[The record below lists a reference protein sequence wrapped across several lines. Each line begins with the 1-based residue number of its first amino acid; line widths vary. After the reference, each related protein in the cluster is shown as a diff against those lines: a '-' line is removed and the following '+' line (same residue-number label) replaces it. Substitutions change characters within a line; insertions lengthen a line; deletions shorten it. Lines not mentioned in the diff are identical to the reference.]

1 MAPAKA
7 LDLQI
12 VETLM
17 PKKDKRDSALLPL
30 KTVLSSWSD
39 WQKPDGQSLPMV
51 KFLLKNLSKGA
62 WADRVFISQAK
73 TFNQHA
79 ANLFIGHLTT
89 KQVVSD
95 TLRELLSQD
104 WANFSREKLSMTSY
118 LLKHG
123 AEGDIIDTTFVLV
136 AQKLEYEWVKM
147 LDSRVSSPTVR
158 LSAFEM
164 VTKDLRP
171 EASLSGKRFEII
183 QFLLKQGIQ
192 ARAVEE
198 LFISFAAV
206 VNVQSLHDLI
216 PYISDKS
223 AFSNA
228 LSALNRNLKS
238 AFTDV
243 GRVGIK
249 TLIQNGASGV
259 SVLDCARAAARAKDQ
274 NGVKL
279 IVETSKHDPACRAAF
294 EGLMDDRNPLTSPES
309 RAILRFLLGCGL
321 DSEDAKT
328 VARLAASKQ
337 DIDLMKDIEIA
348 NSSGDIYDVALAT
361 LVATGDQWLC
371 GAGLSFLEYL
381 LGKGVRGPILGKL
394 LETATRATY
403 LPAIRLIQTAYS
415 DKVDA
420 ANIAFASLVPDN
432 RVPASAEGLAA
443 MELLLE
449 EGANGVI
456 IQNAAAAAAKT
467 SNYDALEV
475 FLKSRA
481 AASIIPAA
489 FKAVTRDKSKHLS
502 SEQLSIASILV
513 KHGVPT
519 EVLAIAAIE
528 TVKLLD
534 LEALRVLSQSPRFTA
549 VTDDTLRTLLLDED
563 LWRSLEGIR
572 IMRFLFE
579 VGVSPKSSD
588 AAASKAAVARDID
601 VLQAVLES
609 DPSPCIANV
618 AFESLT
624 GNDGGWLSPEGLRIA
639 DLLTRKGLS
648 QANVD
653 KAFIQASQCLS
664 HDAVQLLH
672 PYITDVS
679 IFAIALEKATSTGT
693 GWLSELFLIKRLV
706 DSCVDGDVIESVL
719 IRSAQALEYGCLKLL
734 SAKVDRWE
742 VYTKALAAVRTNK
755 NWRQSIQIIEF
766 LLTHGAHGQ
775 PVEEAYIAAAG
786 ELDYRATVLLAGSV
800 DNADVDCR
808 AFSAAVNGKS
818 WLLPGHMNLLTFLY
832 QRGLRPSVVQPAL
845 NSAAKALNLPAVE
858 LLAKNADEN
867 MASAAFALA
876 STDDNEWTSAEGT
889 SVLKILVQKGARG
902 DAVNQAM
909 ISSAEHARLDLLEI
923 LHPNVD
929 KGNARCFSAAFEALI
944 TTNDLWLSRPDALDM
959 IQIFIEKGAVAGSAS
974 KALVIAA
981 QNGNLDAV
989 NILKQVVSDPVVYTE
1004 AFNVLTQSGS
1014 LWLLDSSH
1022 ELLEQLLS
1030 RGYADEG
1037 LHSSLISA
1045 TQEVI
1050 LGNASVDLLVLL
1062 LEHGASVNYA
1072 DGRVLQIAAKYG
1084 RIDLVE
1090 LFLQYGPDSTTLYL
1104 GLQQALCND
1113 HNEQTVLDLFR
1124 SIAGNNSTDVKPDV
1138 NHDSDLGSP
1147 LIFYGL
1153 KNYPSSTSLA
1163 REIIDLGADL
1173 SATIVWSVYQDEPNF
1188 PAPAPE
1194 QIPPLLFA
1202 LHNQVSDE
1210 VVVDVLC
1217 TYGHGMYRA
1226 VAVCSSP
1233 Y

>member
-1 MAPAKA
+1 
-7 LDLQI
+7 
-12 VETLM
+12 M
-17 PKKDKRDSALLPL
+17 PKNDKKDCGLLPL
-30 KTVLSSWSD
+30 KAVLSSWSD

-51 KFLLKNLSKGA
+51 KLLLKNLSKGT

-73 TFNQHA
+73 NFNQHA
-79 ANLFIGHLTT
+79 ANLFVGHLTT

-95 TLRELLSQD
+95 SLRELLSLE

-136 AQKLEYEWVKM
+136 AQKLEYEWVKI
-147 LDSRVSSPTVR
+147 LDSRLSSPTVR

-164 VTKDLRP
+164 VTRDLRP
-171 EASLSGKRFEII
+171 EASLSGKRFEIV
-183 QFLLKQGIQ
+183 QFLLKQGVQ

-198 LFISFAAV
+198 LFIRFASV
-206 VNVQSLHDLI
+206 VNVQGLQDLM

-223 AFSNA
+223 TFSNA
-228 LSALNRNLKS
+228 LSALNRNPKS
-238 AFTDV
+238 AFTNV
-243 GRVGIK
+243 GRVAIK

-259 SVLDCARAAARAKDQ
+259 SVLDCARAAARANDQ

-279 IVETSKHDPACRAAF
+279 IVEASKHDPVCRAAF
-294 EGLMDDRNPLTSPES
+294 EGLMDNKDPLTSPES

-321 DSEDAKT
+321 DAEDTKT
-328 VARLAASKQ
+328 VARLAASRQ
-337 DIDLMKDIEIA
+337 DIDLMKNIEPA

-361 LVATGDQWLC
+361 LVATGEQWLC
-371 GAGLSFLEYL
+371 GAGLLFLEYL
-381 LGKGVRGPILGKL
+381 LGKGVGGPILGKL
-394 LETATRATY
+394 LETATRATH
-403 LPAIRLIQTAYS
+403 LPAIRLIQTAHS
-415 DKVDA
+415 DRVDA

-432 RVPASAEGLAA
+432 KLPTSAEGLAA

-456 IQNAAAAAAKT
+456 VQNAAAAAAKT

-534 LEALRVLSQSPRFTA
+534 LEALKVLSRSPRFTA

-572 IMRFLFE
+572 IMQFLFE
-579 VGVSPKSSD
+579 VGVSPKSTE
-588 AAASKAAVARDID
+588 AAASKAAAVRDID
-601 VLQAVLES
+601 VLQAVFES
-609 DPSPCIANV
+609 NPSPDIVDV

-624 GNDGGWLSPEGLRIA
+624 GNDGWLTPEGLRIA
-639 DLLTRKGLS
+639 DLLTRKGLL

-653 KAFIQASQCLS
+653 KAFLQASQYLS
-664 HDAVQLLH
+664 NDAVQLLH
-672 PYITDVS
+672 PYITDAS
-679 IFAIALEKATSTGT
+679 IFAIALEKATSTGSD
-693 GWLSELFLIKRLV
+693 WLSELHLIKRLL

-719 IRSAQALEYGCLKLL
+719 IRSAQALDFGCLKLL
-734 SAKVDRWE
+734 SARVDRWE
-742 VYTKALAAVRTNK
+742 VYTKALAAVQTNK

-786 ELDYRATVLLAGSV
+786 ELDYSATVLLAGSV
-800 DNADVDCR
+800 DNADVDCQ
-808 AFSAAVNGKS
+808 AFSAAVGGKS
-818 WLLPGHMNLLTFLY
+818 WLLPGHINLLTFLY
-832 QRGLRPSVVQPAL
+832 HRGLRPSVVQPAL
-845 NSAAKALNLPAVE
+845 NSAAKAFNLPAVE
-858 LLAKNADEN
+858 LLAKNADES
-867 MASAAFALA
+867 MASAAFASA
-876 STDDNEWTSAEGT
+876 SSDDNDWTSAEGT
-889 SVLKILVQKGARG
+889 SVLKVLVQRGARG

-909 ISSAEHARLDLLEI
+909 ISSAEHSRLDLLEI

-929 KGNARCFSAAFEALI
+929 KGNIRCFSTAFEAMI
-944 TTNDLWLSRPDALDM
+944 TKNDLWLSRPDALDI

-974 KALVIAA
+974 KALVLAV
-981 QNGNLDAV
+981 QNGNLDAFNV
-989 NILKQVVSDPVVYTE
+989 LKQVVDDPVVYTE

-1022 ELLEQLLS
+1022 ELLQELLC
-1030 RGYADEG
+1030 RGYTDEG
-1037 LHSSLISA
+1037 LHTSLISA

-1050 LGNASVDLLVLL
+1050 LGVASIDLLVLL
-1062 LEHGASVNYA
+1062 LGHDANVNYG
-1072 DGRVLQIAAKYG
+1072 DGRVFQIAAKYG

-1104 GLQQALCND
+1104 GLQQVLCND
-1113 HNEQTVLDLFR
+1113 HNEETVLDLFR

-1147 LIFYGL
+1147 LIFYCL
-1153 KNYPSSTSLA
+1153 KNHPSSTSLA

-1173 SATIVWSVYQDEPNF
+1173 SAKIVWSVYQDEPNF
-1188 PAPAPE
+1188 PAPSAE
-1194 QIPPLLFA
+1194 QISPLLFA

-1210 VVVDVLC
+1210 VIVDVLC
-1217 TYGHGMYRA
+1217 TYGHGKYRV
-1226 VAVCSSP
+1226 VAFCSSR